1 MDEYGVLVR
10 FQEISETCC
19 FQDATV
25 DIYILNIYNIY
36 LMRSRKPGDEHS
48 LLLKISIEELA
59 ILDEK
64 AKALGLD
71 RSSFLRFVIRTAD
84 VSGVTTRLV
93 VPKSK
98 EDER

>member
-1 MDEYGVLVR
+1 
-10 FQEISETCC
+10 
-19 FQDATV
+19 
-25 DIYILNIYNIY
+25 
-36 LMRSRKPGDEHS
+36 MRSRKPGDEHQPA
-48 LLLKISIEELA
+48 LKISLEELA

-98 EDER
+98 EDEQ